1 MKGKTKIQ
9 TILGAGGGA
18 GTEITRELSYYTKD
32 IRIVSRNPKKV
43 NETDQLMKADLT
55 DSAQL
60 DKAVA
65 GSEIVYVTIAFPY
78 SIKVWRELWPK
89 FMRNLIE
96 TCSKHKSKIVFVDN
110 VYMYDPKYLSD
121 MTEETP
127 INPISEKG
135 KVRAEVAKMLMD
147 AVEKNKIEAIIARA
161 PDFYGPGLTNTMIY
175 QSVYSNLLKNK
186 SPQWLGKLDVIHNF
200 IYSKDIGKAVALLG
214 NTPDAY
220 NQVWHLPTT
229 NQKLTNCQW
238 IELMMNAMNKQKKIQ
253 TMPDWMISALGIF
266 VPILKELQDVGYQF
280 KQDYFFNS
288 SKFNK
293 RFNFTPISPED
304 GIREMV
310 SSK

>member
-1 MKGKTKIQ
+1 MQ

-18 GTEITRELSYYTKD
+18 GTEITRELSNYTKD
-32 IRIVSRNPKKV
+32 IRVVSRNPKKV

-55 DSAQL
+55 DPAQL
-60 DKAVA
+60 DKAVE

-127 INPISEKG
+127 TNPISEKG
-135 KVRAEVAKMLMD
+135 KVRAEVARMLMD
-147 AVEKNKIEAIIARA
+147 AVEKNKVEAIIARA
-161 PDFYGPGLTNTMIY
+161 PDFYGPRVIGSMLY
-175 QSVYSNLLKNK
+175 QTVYLKLLKDKN
-186 SPQWLGKLDVIHNF
+186 PQWLGKLDVIHNF
-200 IYSKDIGKAVALLG
+200 IYNKDIGKAVALLG

-229 NQKLTNCQW
+229 DQKLTNRQW

-253 TMPDWMISALGIF
+253 TMPEWMISALGIF

-310 SSK
+310 K

>member
-1 MKGKTKIQ
+1 MQ

-18 GTEITRELSYYTKD
+18 GTEITRELSNYTKD
-32 IRIVSRNPKKV
+32 IRVVSRNPQKA

-55 DSAQL
+55 DPAQL
-60 DKAVA
+60 DKAVE

-78 SIKVWRELWPK
+78 SIKMWRELWPK
-89 FMRNLIE
+89 FMLNLIE
-96 TCSKHKSKIVFVDN
+96 SCSKHKSKIVFVDN
-110 VYMYDPKYLSD
+110 VYMYDPKYLSE

-127 INPISEKG
+127 LNPISEKG
-135 KVRAEVAKMLMD
+135 KVRAEIAKMLMD
-147 AVEKNKIEAIIARA
+147 AVEKNKVEAIIARA
-161 PDFYGPGLTNTMIY
+161 PDFYGPGVIGSMLY
-175 QSVYSNLLKNK
+175 QTVYLKLINNK
-186 SPQWLGKLDVIHNF
+186 NPQWLGKLDVIHNF

-229 NQKLTNCQW
+229 DQKLTNRKW
-238 IELMMNAMNKQKKIQ
+238 IELIMNAMNKQKKIQ
-253 TMPDWMISALGIF
+253 TMPEWMISALGIF

-310 SSK
+310 K

>member
-1 MKGKTKIQ
+1 MQ

-18 GTEITRELSYYTKD
+18 GTEITRELSNYTKD
-32 IRIVSRNPKKV
+32 IRVVSRNPKKV
-43 NETDQLMKADLT
+43 NESDQLMKADLT
-55 DSAQL
+55 DPAQL
-60 DKAVA
+60 DKAVE

-78 SIKVWRELWPK
+78 SVKVWRELWPK
-89 FMRNLIE
+89 FMHNLIE
-96 TCSKHKSKIVFVDN
+96 SCSKHKSKIVFVDN

-135 KVRAEVAKMLMD
+135 KVRAEVARMLMD
-147 AVEKNKIEAIIARA
+147 AVEKNKVEAIIARA
-161 PDFYGPGLTNTMIY
+161 PDFYGPGVIGSMLY
-175 QSVYSNLLKNK
+175 QSVYLNLVKDK

-200 IYSKDIGKAVALLG
+200 IYSKDIGKAVSLLG

-229 NQKLTNCQW
+229 DRKLTNRQW
-238 IELMMNAMNKQKKIQ
+238 IELMMSAMNKQKKIQ
-253 TMPDWMISALGIF
+253 TMPDWMISLVGIF
-266 VPILKELQDVGYQF
+266 MPILKELQDVGYQF
-280 KQDYFFNS
+280 KNDYFFNS

-293 RFNFTPISPED
+293 RFNFTPISPEE

-310 SSK
+310 TIK

>member
-1 MKGKTKIQ
+1 MQ

-18 GTEITRELSYYTKD
+18 GTEITRELSKYTKE
-32 IRIVSRNPKKV
+32 IRIVNRNPKKV
-43 NETDQLMKADLT
+43 NDNDQLMKADLT
-55 DSAQL
+55 DPKQL
-60 DKAVA
+60 DEAVK

-89 FMRNLIE
+89 FMKNLIE
-96 TCSKHKSKIVFVDN
+96 PCSKYKTKIVFVDN
-110 VYMYDPKYLSD
+110 VYLYDPKYLSD

-135 KVRAEVAKMLMD
+135 KVRAEISRMLMN
-147 AVEKNKIEAIIARA
+147 AVEKNKVEALIARA
-161 PDFYGPGLTNTMIY
+161 PDFYGPGLVNTMFY
-175 QSVYSNLLKNK
+175 QTVYSNLLKDK
-186 SPQWLGKLDVIHNF
+186 SPQWFGKLDAIHNYIF
-200 IYSKDIGKAVALLG
+200 SKDIGKAVPLLG

-229 NQKLTNCQW
+229 DKKLTNRQW
-238 IELMMNAMNKQKKIQ
+238 IELMMSAMNKNKKIQ
-253 TMPDWMISALGIF
+253 TMPDWMMSVLGIF
-266 VPILKELQDVGYQF
+266 IPILKELKDVGYQF

-293 RFNFTPISPED
+293 RFGFTPTSPEE

-310 SSK
+310 LL

>member
-1 MKGKTKIQ
+1 MQ

-18 GTEITRELSYYTKD
+18 GTEITRELSNYTKD
-32 IRIVSRNPKKV
+32 IRVVSRNPKKV

-55 DSAQL
+55 DPARL
-60 DKAVA
+60 DKAVE

-89 FMRNLIE
+89 FMRNVIE

-127 INPISEKG
+127 INPVSEKG
-135 KVRAEVAKMLMD
+135 KVRAEVTKMLMD
-147 AVEKNKIEAIIARA
+147 AVEKNKVEAIIARA
-161 PDFYGPGLTNTMIY
+161 PDFYGPGVIGSMLY
-175 QSVYSNLLKNK
+175 QTVYLKLLKDKN
-186 SPQWLGKLDVIHNF
+186 PQWLGKLDVIHNF
-200 IYSKDIGKAVALLG
+200 IYNKDIGKAVALLG

-229 NQKLTNCQW
+229 DQKLTNRQW

-253 TMPDWMISALGIF
+253 TMPEWMISALGIF

-310 SSK
+310 R

>member
-1 MKGKTKIQ
+1 MH

-18 GTEITRELSYYTKD
+18 GTETTRELSNYTKD
-32 IRIVSRNPKKV
+32 IRVVSRNPKKV
-43 NETDQLMKADLT
+43 NESDQLMKADLT
-55 DSAQL
+55 DAAQL
-60 DKAVA
+60 DKAVE

-78 SIKVWRELWPK
+78 NIKVWRELWPK

-96 TCSKHKSKIVFVDN
+96 VCSKHKSKIVFVDN

-135 KVRAEVAKMLMD
+135 KVRAEVARMLMD
-147 AVEKNKIEAIIARA
+147 AVEKNKVEAIIARA
-161 PDFYGPGLTNTMIY
+161 PDFYGSGVVGSMLY
-175 QSVYSNLLKNK
+175 QSVYLNLIKDK

-214 NTPDAY
+214 NTNDAY

-229 NQKLTNCQW
+229 DRKLTNLQW
-238 IELMMNAMNKQKKIQ
+238 IELMMNAMNKQKKIH
-253 TMPDWMISALGIF
+253 TMPDWMISLVGIF
-266 VPILKELQDVGYQF
+266 MPILKELQDVGYQF
-280 KQDYFFNS
+280 KNDYFFNS

-293 RFNFTPISPED
+293 RFNFTPISPEE

-310 SSK
+310 GV

>member
-1 MKGKTKIQ
+1 MQ
-9 TILGAGGGA
+9 TILGSGGGA
-18 GTEITRELSYYTKD
+18 GTEITRELSNYTKD
-32 IRIVSRNPKKV
+32 IRVVSRNPKKV
-43 NETDQLMKADLT
+43 NETDQLIKADLT
-55 DSAQL
+55 DPAQL
-60 DKAVA
+60 NKAVE

-89 FMRNLIE
+89 FMRNVIE

-135 KVRAEVAKMLMD
+135 KVRAEVARMLMD
-147 AVEKNKIEAIIARA
+147 AVEKNKVEAIIARA
-161 PDFYGPGLTNTMIY
+161 PDFYGPGLINTMFY

-186 SPQWLGKLDVIHNF
+186 SPQWLGKLDVIHNYIF
-200 IYSKDIGKAVALLG
+200 SKDIGKAVPLLG
-214 NTPDAY
+214 NTSDAY

-229 NQKLTNCQW
+229 DQKLTNRQW
-238 IELMMNAMNKQKKIQ
+238 IELIMNSMNKQMKIQ
-253 TMPDWMISALGIF
+253 TMPEWMISALGIF
-266 VPILKELQDVGYQF
+266 VPILKELKDVGYQF

-304 GIREMV
+304 GIREMALY
-310 SSK
+310 

>member
-1 MKGKTKIQ
+1 MQ

-18 GTEITRELSYYTKD
+18 GTEITRELSNYTKD
-32 IRIVSRNPKKV
+32 IRVVSRNPQKV

-55 DSAQL
+55 DPAQL
-60 DKAVA
+60 DKAVE

-89 FMRNLIE
+89 FMRNVIE

-135 KVRAEVAKMLMD
+135 NVRAEVARMLMD
-147 AVEKNKIEAIIARA
+147 AVEKNKVEAIIARA
-161 PDFYGPGLTNTMIY
+161 PDFYGPGVIGSMLY
-175 QSVYSNLLKNK
+175 QTVYLKLVKDKN
-186 SPQWLGKLDVIHNF
+186 PQWLGKLDVIHNF

-229 NQKLTNCQW
+229 DKKLTNGKW
-238 IELMMNAMNKQKKIQ
+238 IELIMNSMNKQKKIQ
-253 TMPDWMISALGIF
+253 TMPDWLISALGIF

-310 SSK
+310 R